1 MVSSESPTNTDSS
14 FELIGDS
21 PTNESVSLFKLPFIN
36 DNSDG
41 WGPNNQP
48 DKYKD
53 LPYQKFSKA
62 DKIGK
67 VCFFFNLN
75 WYEHDCWSF
84 VCLRLRSP
92 IGQFLNTWTRRTT
105 SISLN
110 FQWATLVN
118 TLIIMTKMRVNS
130 L

>member
-1 MVSSESPTNTDSS
+1 MVSTESPTNTDSS

-21 PTNESVSLFKLPFIN
+21 PTNESISTFNLPFIN

-67 VCFFFNLN
+67 VLIFYDFKKKPYELN
-75 WYEHDCWSF
+75 KFDVDF
-84 VCLRLRSP
+84 
-92 IGQFLNTWTRRTT
+92 
-105 SISLN
+105 
-110 FQWATLVN
+110 
-118 TLIIMTKMRVNS
+118 
-130 L
+130 